1 MQLPNLQW
9 RNLEWVRRLLACLLF
24 VCAANGALGQSEQPV
39 DPPLDAPALAMQMLH
54 LHPHLDLKRYAL
66 GYLQFES
73 PLQYN
78 SILHDKVALKTTLDA
93 LTETLAL
100 QRTSAKKLPELR
112 LDTIG
117 EVIKLK
123 GDNTAMLS
131 SLLSSGAIPI
141 DNNERVFEG
150 FLPSSFFTL
159 FPNASLASETAITAE
174 FARYVASRLLNQ
186 DRTPIYISA
195 YFRAVRFQ
203 QSNVVQTYLTR
214 VKFYTDAER
223 TKLLQEKVEKRNG
236 PALIARALLVDGLT
250 FNANPDHSTVING
263 EYMLEFFPAAGWEQ
277 QQCQSQNQVR
287 GHRVWL
293 CRRDLPKIEG
303 EAIERT
309 EHLYVG
315 GRLAQI
321 AFVIVKAAPIV
332 NINEVKQSMAE
343 RYGGVFNEKQ
353 MQYQW
358 QQQSTFYQVDFSM
371 LKNSK
376 KPYLVI
382 RAGEYQALLDGKPGY
397 EPVP

>member
-1 MQLPNLQW
+1 MQLLNLRWPNLQ
-9 RNLEWVRRLLACLLF
+9 WVRRLLAYLLL
-24 VCAANGALGQSEQPV
+24 VCTASGAVGQSEQPV
-39 DPPLDAPALAMQMLH
+39 DPPLDAPALAMQMLL
-54 LHPHLDLKRYAL
+54 LHPHLDLNRYAL

-78 SILHDKVALKTTLDA
+78 SILHDKAALKKTLDA
-93 LTETLAL
+93 LTEKLASE
-100 QRTSAKKLPELR
+100 RASGKKLPELR

-123 GDNTAMLS
+123 GERTVTLS

-141 DNNERVFEG
+141 NNNERVFEG
-150 FLPSSFFTL
+150 FLPSSFLTL
-159 FPNASLASETAITAE
+159 FPNASLAGDTAITPE
-174 FARYVASRLLNQ
+174 FARYVADRLQNQ
-186 DRTPIYISA
+186 DRTPVYISA

-203 QSNVVQTYLTR
+203 QSNVAQTYLTR

-223 TKLLQEKVEKRNG
+223 TKLLQEKIEKRNG
-236 PALIARALLVDGLT
+236 PALVARTLLVDGLT
-250 FNANPDHSTVING
+250 LNANADHSTVING

-277 QQCQSQNQVR
+277 QHCQPQNPVR

-303 EAIERT
+303 EAIERA
-309 EHLYVG
+309 EHLYLG
-315 GRLAQI
+315 GRLVQI
-321 AFVIVKAAPIV
+321 AFVNVKAAPITD
-332 NINEVKQSMAE
+332 INEIKQSMTE

-353 MQYQW
+353 TQYQW
-358 QQQSTFYQVDFSM
+358 QQQSTFYQADFSM
-371 LKNSK
+371 LKNGK

-382 RAGEYQALLDGKPGY
+382 RAAEYQALLDGKPGY